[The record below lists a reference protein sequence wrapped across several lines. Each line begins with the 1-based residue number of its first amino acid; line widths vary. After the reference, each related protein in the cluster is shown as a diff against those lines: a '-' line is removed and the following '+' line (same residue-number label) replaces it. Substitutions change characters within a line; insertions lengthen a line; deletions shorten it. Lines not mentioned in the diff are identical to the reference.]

1 MYDNLGPDDMPT
13 APYNATGPAGGTS
26 GGGASAGSRH
36 RRRWAA
42 VLLGTAVVVGGGSF
56 AVAEAA
62 TGSPAASAAKQASTA
77 TQADAAK
84 QADAATQA
92 AVLNN
97 VLRGHSGLARLRRLG
112 GMYGQYTFETKK
124 GARTVA
130 FERGTVTSVSG
141 GDVVVR
147 AHNGTTWSWTL
158 TGTSV
163 VRADGKPAKTSALAP
178 GQLVFTGG
186 QVIGTARDVRLI
198 VIRKAAPTGTA

>member
-13 APYNATGPAGGTS
+13 APYNATGPAGSTS
-26 GGGASAGSRH
+26 GGGAAAGSRH

-62 TGSPAASAAKQASTA
+62 TGSPAATQASGATQAST
-77 TQADAAK
+77 TT

-92 AVLNN
+92 AVLNKA
-97 VLRGHSGLARLRRLG
+97 LKGHAGLARLRRLG

-130 FERGTVTSVSG
+130 FERGTVTSVSD

-158 TGTSV
+158 TGNSV
-163 VRADGKPAKTSALAP
+163 VREGGKPAKTSALAP

-186 QVIGTARDVRLI
+186 PLSGGTRDVRLI
-198 VIRKAAPTGTA
+198 VIRKAAPAGTA